1 VEAPVIFNA
10 AGVSLLPW
18 VLLGTGI
25 AIAAA
30 GTGGAVLGY
39 RYADGRCKAAALERA
54 ELVAEVR
61 SANLALADGIA
72 TRTEAAIGQIR
83 VQNTTINREVRHER
97 EVHTKVLDNPDCA
110 VPPSTLRLLERA
122 RGLGGDDRPAAGDAA
137 GAVPARAA
145 PAGEAPAPAR

>member
-1 VEAPVIFNA
+1 MIGAPW
-10 AGVSLLPW
+10 L
-18 VLLGTGI
+18 LLGAGI
-25 AIAAA
+25 AVAAA

-54 ELVAEVR
+54 ELVAELR

-83 VQNTTINREVRHER
+83 IQNTTINKEVRHER

-110 VPPSTLRLLERA
+110 VPPSTLRLLQRA
-122 RGLGGDDRPAAGDAA
+122 RGLGGDDRPAAGEPAGGLPAGPAA
-137 GAVPARAA
+137 
-145 PAGEAPAPAR
+145 AGEAPAAAR